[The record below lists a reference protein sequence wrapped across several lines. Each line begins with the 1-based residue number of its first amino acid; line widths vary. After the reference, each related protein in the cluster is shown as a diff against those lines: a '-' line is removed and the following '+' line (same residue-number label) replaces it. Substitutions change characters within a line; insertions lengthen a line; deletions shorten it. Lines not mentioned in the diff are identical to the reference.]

1 MLYQL
6 LLLQLSAHLVADF
19 TFQSQKWSDGKSK
32 KSLTRYHFYHIIV
45 VFLFAYVFSF
55 DFKFWPAALSLSVLH
70 LVTDIVKSYLHTKA
84 NSRTKKNVYFFV
96 DQIIHIVLIV
106 TISTLYHI
114 LFEIDFL
121 LDVDLKIIAA
131 LTGFIFCSKPANI
144 LIKRILIAFYIELPV
159 GNDEK
164 SDESSD
170 EKSLPNA
177 GKLIGIT
184 ERFLT
189 LALIIVGQYGA
200 VGLVIAAKSILR
212 YNSAQKSE
220 YILVGTLL
228 SFSFATLTGILIRL
242 LL

>member
-6 LLLQLSAHLVADF
+6 LLLQVSAHLIADF
-19 TFQSQKWSDGKSK
+19 NFQSQKWSDGKSK
-32 KSLTRYHFYHIIV
+32 KPITKYHLYHIIV
-45 VFLFAYVFSF
+45 VFVLAYVLSF
-55 DFKFWPAALSLSVLH
+55 DYNFWPAALSISFLH
-70 LVTDIVKSYLHTKA
+70 LVTDIVKSYLHRKTT
-84 NSRTKKNVYFFV
+84 NRTRKNMYFFV
-96 DQIIHIVLIV
+96 DQVIHVGIIV
-106 TISTLYHI
+106 TISILYHW

-121 LDVDLKIIAA
+121 FDLNIKIVATLA
-131 LTGFIFCSKPANI
+131 GFIFCSKPSNI
-144 LIKRILIAFYIELPV
+144 LIKRILIAFSIELPE
-159 GNDEK
+159 EK
-164 SDESSD
+164 NEKPEDSSD

-212 YNSAQKSE
+212 YNSTQKSE

-228 SFSFATLTGILIRL
+228 SFSLATLTGILIRQL
-242 LL
+242 